1 MRLTAVRTIGNMLT
15 FKVMNEKQRIDPT
28 IEQAMQWASEQY
40 RAGRLAEAE
49 AMCRKV
55 LETQADQKDA
65 LYLLGMI
72 ATRAGRREAAVE
84 LLGKAVVAA
93 PENAVALHGF
103 GRALLSAGRAGEAIP
118 FLRRFLELQP
128 ARAEAHNDLGIAYG
142 STGNLKEAVIEF
154 RRCAVADPGHADAQS
169 NLGKA
174 LLELSRP
181 EEAAAACRECL
192 RLNPRHYNAELVL
205 GAALLARGEID
216 EAIAA
221 CQRAIALHPQAAEAY
236 LNLGNC
242 QKDQGRLDEAIAC
255 YRKVVELRP
264 DWPEGQSNLLLALHY
279 QPGIGPQALLAEH
292 RVWQRRHAT
301 VRAPDGPVRNGR
313 AFENAPDPE
322 RPLKIGYVSGDF
334 REHPIGR
341 FLLPL
346 LEQHDRERYSVHAY
360 ANVGRP
366 DGFTE
371 QLRSQTA
378 VWRNIFGVRD
388 EEAAE
393 LIRRDGIDILVDL
406 SAHTAHN
413 RLLLFARKPAP
424 VQATYLAYPSTT
436 GLDAMD
442 YRITDPWLDPPGERT
457 DGYAERSVWLPE
469 SYWCYLAPPFA
480 PPVRQTPAIE
490 NGFVTFGCLNNFVK
504 VSQASLELWRRL
516 LQRTPESRL
525 LLHAPQGERRREL
538 LNWFADEGIESR
550 RIEFFERQAMARYLE
565 AYHRIDVALD
575 PYPFGGGTTTCDALW
590 MGVPVVS
597 LAGLTAVSRAGR
609 SILSNAGLPAL
620 VAPSESAYVEI
631 ALALTEDLTR
641 LGELRATLRSRM
653 QTSPLMD
660 AVRFTRG
667 LEEAYRK
674 MWRAWCESGP
684 RQSPAS

>member
-1 MRLTAVRTIGNMLT
+1 
-15 FKVMNEKQRIDPT
+15 
-28 IEQAMQWASEQY
+28 
-40 RAGRLAEAE
+40 
-49 AMCRKV
+49 
-55 LETQADQKDA
+55 
-65 LYLLGMI
+65 
-72 ATRAGRREAAVE
+72 
-84 LLGKAVVAA
+84 
-93 PENAVALHGF
+93 
-103 GRALLSAGRAGEAIP
+103 
-118 FLRRFLELQP
+118 
-128 ARAEAHNDLGIAYG
+128 
-142 STGNLKEAVIEF
+142 
-154 RRCAVADPGHADAQS
+154 
-169 NLGKA
+169 
-174 LLELSRP
+174 
-181 EEAAAACRECL
+181 
-192 RLNPRHYNAELVL
+192 
-205 GAALLARGEID
+205 
-216 EAIAA
+216 
-221 CQRAIALHPQAAEAY
+221 
-236 LNLGNC
+236 
-242 QKDQGRLDEAIAC
+242 
-255 YRKVVELRP
+255 
-264 DWPEGQSNLLLALHY
+264 
-279 QPGIGPQALLAEH
+279 
-292 RVWQRRHAT
+292 
-301 VRAPDGPVRNGR
+301 
-313 AFENAPDPE
+313 
-322 RPLKIGYVSGDF
+322 
-334 REHPIGR
+334 
-341 FLLPL
+341 
-346 LEQHDRERYSVHAY
+346 
-360 ANVGRP
+360 
-366 DGFTE
+366 
-371 QLRSQTA
+371 
-378 VWRNIFGVRD
+378 
-388 EEAAE
+388 
-393 LIRRDGIDILVDL
+393 
-406 SAHTAHN
+406 
-413 RLLLFARKPAP
+413 
-424 VQATYLAYPSTT
+424 
-436 GLDAMD
+436 MD